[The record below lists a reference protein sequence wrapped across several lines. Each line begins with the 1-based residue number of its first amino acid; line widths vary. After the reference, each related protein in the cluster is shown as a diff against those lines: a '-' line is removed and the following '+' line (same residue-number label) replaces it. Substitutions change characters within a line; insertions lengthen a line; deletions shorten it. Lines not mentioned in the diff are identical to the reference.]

1 MRTDGRTD
9 TTKIIFSCRNFT
21 NAPINFYFIN
31 APKNNTFTLKGFRE
45 NLYIVTMDP
54 QALPA

>member
-1 MRTDGRTD
+1 MRTGGRTD
-9 TTKIIFSCRNFT
+9 TTKIIVSSQNFT
-21 NAPINFYFIN
+21 KEPKRFYFIY

-45 NLYIVTMDP
+45 NSYLVTMVL